1 MSNPRSGR
9 GGNPMM
15 PELPQGAV
23 VSTYDHYADA
33 KQAVDRLAR
42 SEFPVNQISILG
54 NELRSVERVT
64 GRLTY
69 GRVALMG
76 AMSGAY
82 LGLFLG
88 LLLFIFQPENT
99 AIGGVFI
106 AAIAI
111 GAGFGMLFG
120 VLSYAMNRNRRD
132 FSSILQFV
140 ATRYD
145 LIVPG
150 EFVAQAR
157 SILGGS
163 HVPAAPAH
171 GSRAQTSAVAPAEP
185 KSEPTMPAADPAA
198 PRSES
203 ATPENAASDG
213 PSVSGEAAAH
223 DGANTPESRDDRKN

>member
-1 MSNPRSGR
+1 MSMSNPRSGR
-9 GGNPMM
+9 GNPLL
-15 PELPQGAV
+15 PELPQGSV

-33 KQAVDRLAR
+33 KLAVDRLAR

-82 LGLFLG
+82 LGLFIG

-99 AIGGVFI
+99 AVGGVFI

-120 VLSYAMNRNRRD
+120 VLSYSLNRNRRD
-132 FSSILQFV
+132 FSSVVQFV
-140 ATRYD
+140 ATRYE
-145 LIVPG
+145 LIVPAELVG
-150 EFVAQAR
+150 QAR
-157 SILGGS
+157 TILIG
-163 HVPAAPAH
+163 PRPTAPRAPATP
-171 GSRAQTSAVAPAEP
+171 GD
-185 KSEPTMPAADPAA
+185 AD
-198 PRSES
+198 S
-203 ATPENAASDG
+203 
-213 PSVSGEAAAH
+213 PSS
-223 DGANTPESRDDRKN
+223 